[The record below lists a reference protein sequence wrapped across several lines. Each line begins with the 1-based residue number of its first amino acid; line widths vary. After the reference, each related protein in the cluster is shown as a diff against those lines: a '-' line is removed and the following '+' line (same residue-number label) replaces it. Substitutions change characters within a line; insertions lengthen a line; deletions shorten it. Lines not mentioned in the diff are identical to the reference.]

1 MKNPGTEKE
10 KNHKNDIS
18 KGANQFA
25 KYSSLAFQMGGIIF
39 LTVWGGQK
47 LDEALDNKNP
57 VFTIILSLFGVIS
70 AIYVAIK
77 DFINMKDK

>member
-1 MKNPGTEKE
+1 MEKPE
-10 KNHKNDIS
+10 PKKETNRKNDIF
-18 KGANQFA
+18 KGADQFA

-47 LDEALDNKNP
+47 LDKVLDNQNP
-57 VFTIILSLFGVIS
+57 VFTIILSLFGVFA
-70 AIYVAIK
+70 AIYIAIK

>member
-1 MKNPGTEKE
+1 MKNPETEKE
-10 KNHKNDIS
+10 RNRKNDIS

-47 LDEALDNKNP
+47 LDEVLDNQNP